1 MTSTMI
7 ASPSLRGA
15 QRRSNPGAA
24 ALYVLLDYFAALA
37 MTAFGGGFDCEERP

>member
-24 ALYVLLDYFAALA
+24 VLDVLLDCFAALA
-37 MTAFGGGFDCEERP
+37 MTAFGGGFDCEERS

>member
-1 MTSTMI
+1 MNSMMI

-24 ALYVLLDYFAALA
+24 APYLLLDCFAALA
-37 MTAFGGGFDCEERP
+37 MTAFGGGFDFEERP